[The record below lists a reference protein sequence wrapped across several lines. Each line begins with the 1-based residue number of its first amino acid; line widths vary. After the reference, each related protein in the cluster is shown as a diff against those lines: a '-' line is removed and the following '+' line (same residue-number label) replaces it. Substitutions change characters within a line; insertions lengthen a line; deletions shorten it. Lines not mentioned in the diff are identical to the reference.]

1 MKLKDL
7 LITTF
12 ATLVLI
18 PAVGNTAY
26 ASIQSSS
33 WHYGILPWMK
43 GYWHTKDGYTFKIWS
58 THIWNRISGWNK
70 MGEHKFRFPYHG
82 YDKVKYQ
89 GPASESMDFKCFNPQ
104 TEKWQWITFLK
115 GSSRRVIYIS
125 DLIDGEYGKY
135 YPLYRGN
142 K

>member
-18 PAVGNTAY
+18 PSVGNTAY

-33 WHYGILPWMK
+33 WHYGVLPWMK

-58 THIWNRISGWNK
+58 THIRWNN
-70 MGEHKFRFPYHG
+70 
-82 YDKVKYQ
+82 V
-89 GPASESMDFKCFNPQ
+89 
-104 TEKWQWITFLK
+104 
-115 GSSRRVIYIS
+115 
-125 DLIDGEYGKY
+125 GKHI
-135 YPLYRGN
+135 GQ
-142 K
+142 